1 MAHQTKVSI
10 MTEDEIRK
18 ELNKQISE
26 HFHIQRTKNFQ
37 KNISD
42 SQSRS
47 KQIQQLS
54 KNKELK

>member
-1 MAHQTKVSI
+1 

-18 ELNKQISE
+18 ELSKQMSE

-47 KQIQQLS
+47 RQIQQLN